1 MGIGRLGDAE
11 LVITCYDKYSGCHQ
25 DARRFHFQERVMFEL
40 RRLLPVLALAA
51 ALAAP
56 PVQAQAWPAKPVTV
70 IVPFAAGGG
79 VDATA
84 RLIMP
89 KLAEQ
94 LKQPVV
100 IENVAGAA
108 GTIGALRASRAQP
121 DGYTLLFAV
130 ASPLNVAPLVAPSA
144 VKYDTFK
151 DFTPLATAAV
161 GPFVLVGRNGLAAAT
176 TADLVKLIRAQPGK
190 LNFGTDGVGTSLHV
204 TAELI
209 KQRASLDIVHV
220 PYKSGPQVLTD
231 VAGGQIDLAV
241 LPLTLAQPF
250 IREGKLRAYGVT
262 TKARWAGLP
271 DVPAL
276 AETAELRDIDVE
288 SWLGLLGP
296 ANLPP
301 AVVATLV
308 SAMEQ
313 TLKDPEVVRKLGDIA
328 NRPLVISGAKF
339 AEYLAR
345 ERQLVQGVVTRAN
358 IKVE

>member
-1 MGIGRLGDAE
+1 
-11 LVITCYDKYSGCHQ
+11 
-25 DARRFHFQERVMFEL
+25 MFGFRAFL
-40 RRLLPVLALAA
+40 KTLAA
-51 ALAAP
+51 GSILAATLA
-56 PVQAQAWPAKPVTV
+56 QAQSFPAKPITV

-84 RLIMP
+84 RLIVP
-89 KLAEQ
+89 KLAET

-108 GTIGALRASRAQP
+108 GTIGTLKAARAPA

-130 ASPLNVAPLVAPSA
+130 ASPLNVAPLVAPMA

-161 GPFVLVGRNGLAAAT
+161 APFVLIGRTSLPAAN
-176 TADLVKLIRAQPGK
+176 TAELVRLVRSKPGK
-190 LNFGTDGVGTSLHV
+190 LNFGTDGVGTSLHI

-209 KQRASLDIVHV
+209 KQRAGLEMLHI

-231 VAGGQIDLAV
+231 VVGGQVDLAV

-250 IREGKLRAYGVT
+250 IKEGKVRAYGVT
-262 TKARWAGLP
+262 TKARWPGLP
-271 DVPAL
+271 DTPSL
-276 AETAELRDIDVE
+276 SETPELRDLDIE

-296 ANLPP
+296 ANLSP
-301 AVVATLV
+301 AVTATLV
-308 SAMEQ
+308 KAME
-313 TLKDPEVVRKLGDIA
+313 TALKDPEIVRKLNDIA
-328 NRPLVISGAKF
+328 TRPMVISGAQF
-339 AEYLAR
+339 GDYLAR
-345 ERQLVQGVVTRAN
+345 ERQLIQGVVTRAN

>member
-1 MGIGRLGDAE
+1 MQKPSFLKI
-11 LVITCYDKYSGCHQ
+11 
-25 DARRFHFQERVMFEL
+25 
-40 RRLLPVLALAA
+40 LALGC

-56 PVQAQAWPAKPVTV
+56 LAFGQSYPAKPITV

-84 RLIMP
+84 RLITT
-89 KLAEQ
+89 KLADV

-108 GTIGALRASRAQP
+108 GTIGTQKAARSAA

-144 VKYDTFK
+144 VRYDTFK

-161 GPFVLVGRNGLAAAT
+161 GPFVLIGRPGLPAKT
-176 TADLVKLIRAQPGK
+176 TAELIRLVHSQPGK
-190 LNFGTDGVGTSLHV
+190 LNFGTDGVGTSLHI

-209 KQRASLDIVHV
+209 KQRANLDMVHV

-231 VAGGQIDLAV
+231 VAGGQVDLAV

-250 IREGKLRAYGVT
+250 IREGKVHAFGVT
-262 TKARWAGLP
+262 GKSRWPSLP
-271 DVPAL
+271 
-276 AETAELRDIDVE
+276 ETPSLSETRELRDVDVE

-301 AVVATLV
+301 AVVNTLV
-308 SAMEQ
+308 QAMEV
-313 TLKDPEVVRKLGDIA
+313 TLKDPEIIRKLGDIA
-328 NRPLVISGAKF
+328 NRPVLISGAKF
-339 AEYLAR
+339 GEYLMR

-358 IKVE
+358 IKAE

>member
-1 MGIGRLGDAE
+1 MQSRTFLTSVALACTG
-11 LVITCYDKYSGCHQ
+11 
-25 DARRFHFQERVMFEL
+25 
-40 RRLLPVLALAA
+40 LLPLWFVTAH
-51 ALAAP
+51 
-56 PVQAQAWPAKPVTV
+56 AQVYPGKPITV
-70 IVPFAAGGG
+70 VVPFGAGGG

-89 KLAEQ
+89 KLAEA

-108 GTIGALRASRAQP
+108 GTIGTQRVARAAS

-130 ASPLNVAPLVAPSA
+130 ASPLNVAPLVAPAA

-151 DFTPLATAAV
+151 DFVPLATAAV
-161 GPFVLVGRNGLAAAT
+161 GPFVLIGRSGLAAPN
-176 TADLVKLIRAQPGK
+176 TAELLKLARAQPGK
-190 LNFGTDGVGTSLHV
+190 LTFGTDGVGTSLHV
-204 TAELI
+204 TAEMINQQAGVEML
-209 KQRASLDIVHV
+209 HV

-231 VAGGQIDLAV
+231 VAGGQVDLAV

-250 IREGKLRAYGVT
+250 IRDGKVRAYGVT
-262 TKARWAGLP
+262 SKARWPGLP

-276 AETAELRDIDVE
+276 AETAELKGIDVE

-296 ANLPP
+296 AGLS
-301 AVVATLV
+301 ADV
-308 SAMEQ
+308 SGALIKAMEQ
-313 TLKDPEVVRKLGDIA
+313 TMKDPEIVRKLGDIA

-339 AEYLAR
+339 GEYLAR
-345 ERQLVQGVVTRAN
+345 ERQLVQGVVTKAN

>member
-1 MGIGRLGDAE
+1 MAMRTLLNTLLLGCA
-11 LVITCYDKYSGCHQ
+11 
-25 DARRFHFQERVMFEL
+25 
-40 RRLLPVLALAA
+40 LAL
-51 ALAAP
+51 P
-56 PVQAQAWPAKPVTV
+56 SVQAQTWPAKPVTV

-79 VDATA
+79 VDSTA

-89 KLAEQ
+89 KLAEL

-108 GTIGALRASRAQP
+108 GTIGTERAAKARN

-144 VKYDTFK
+144 VRYDTFK
-151 DFTPLATAAV
+151 DFTPLATVAV
-161 GPFVLVGRNGLAAAT
+161 GPFVLIGRSTLEAKT
-176 TADLVKLIRAQPGK
+176 TADLVRMVRAQPGK

-204 TAELI
+204 TAEMI
-209 KQRASLDIVHV
+209 RQRAGLDMVHV

-231 VAGGQIDLAV
+231 VAGGQVDLAV

-250 IREGKLRAYGVT
+250 IRDGKVRAFGVT
-262 TKARWAGLP
+262 SARRWPALP

-276 AETAELRDIDVE
+276 AETPELKDLDVE

-296 ANLPP
+296 ANLPRD
-301 AVVATLV
+301 VSATLV
-308 SAMEQ
+308 SALEQ
-313 TLKDPEVVRKLGDIA
+313 AMKDPEIVRKLGEIA
-328 NRPLVISGAKF
+328 NRPNVISGPKF

-345 ERQLVQGVVTRAN
+345 ERKQVQDVVTRAN